1 MLVKVFVM
9 LTILIV
15 ALALRLPVYASLLF
29 TAILMSLIYP
39 SFIPISVIA
48 TGLTSGL
55 ANISLTGVI
64 FFFFAGELM
73 TKSSIAENIVKFL
86 KACIGH
92 FRGGLSHI
100 NIIESVIFA
109 GVSGS
114 SMADTA
120 AMHKLLVPEMVKD
133 GYSPAYSSAITL
145 ASSNIGPV
153 IPPSTGLVL
162 LAIYVGA
169 NVKKVLMAGLLP
181 GLLMA
186 ACMMIYSVYVCKKR
200 NYPRGE
206 WLGFRHIFIVL
217 KKCLFS
223 LIMPVLVVGC
233 LSAGVG
239 TVEEVG
245 AAMCFYCAIIG
256 ALVYREL
263 SLKDIWQCA
272 IEASKTMGKM
282 LSIQAACGIFNWIV
296 ASLGLRST
304 LVEIMQP
311 LIPYPVLMMF
321 VILIILLIGGCFMSH
336 MVMLYVVTP
345 LLSALAI
352 AAGYDINAFAVFA
365 MIACSLGMIT
375 PPVGQLLYVGAD
387 MAHCNTIDLIRE
399 VTPYILCIVAAL
411 ILLIIFPQ
419 IAYWLPT
426 VLYS

>member
-1 MLVKVFVM
+1 MAAKVFVM
-9 LTILIV
+9 LAILIA
-15 ALALRLPVYASLLF
+15 ALILRFPVYVSLLL
-29 TAILMSLIYP
+29 TAVLMALIYP
-39 SFIPISVIA
+39 SFMPISVIA

-55 ANISLTGVI
+55 ANISLMGVI

-73 TKSSIAENIVKFL
+73 TKSSIAEKIVKFL

-133 GYSPAYSSAITL
+133 GYSPAYASAITL

-181 GLLMA
+181 GFLMA
-186 ACMMIYSVYVCKKR
+186 VCMLLYSVYVCRKR
-200 NYPRGE
+200 NYPKGK
-206 WLGFRHIFIVL
+206 WLGFKNIFVVL
-217 KKCLFS
+217 KECIFS
-223 LIMPVLVVGC
+223 LIMPVLVIGC
-233 LSAGVG
+233 LSTGIG

-245 AAMCFYCAIIG
+245 AAMCFYCAIVG
-256 ALVYREL
+256 MVVYREL
-263 SLKDIWQCA
+263 KIQDLWECA
-272 IEASKTMGKM
+272 LEAAKTTGKM
-282 LSIQAACGIFNWIV
+282 LSIQAACGIFNWII
-296 ASLGLRST
+296 ASLGLRTS
-304 LVEIMQP
+304 LVELMKP
-311 LIPYPVLMMF
+311 LIPYPVAMMF
-321 VILIILLIGGCFMSH
+321 VVLIILLIGGCFMSH

-345 LLSALAI
+345 LLSVLAVS
-352 AAGYDINAFAVFA
+352 AGYDINAFAVFA

-387 MAHCNTIDLIRE
+387 MAHCDVVELIKE
-399 VTPYILCIVAAL
+399 VTPYILTIIAAL
-411 ILLIIFPQ
+411 FLLILFPK
-419 IAYWLPT
+419 IAYWLPEA
-426 VLYS
+426 LYG